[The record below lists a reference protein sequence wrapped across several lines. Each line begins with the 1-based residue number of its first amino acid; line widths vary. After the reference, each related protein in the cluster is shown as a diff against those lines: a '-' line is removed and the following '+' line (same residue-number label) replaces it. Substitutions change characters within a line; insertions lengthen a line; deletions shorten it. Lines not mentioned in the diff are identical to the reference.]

1 MSNQPP
7 GYPPPGPPAGY
18 PPPGQPPGYPP
29 PGQPAGYPPPGQP
42 QAPPYQGQYAGSPP
56 PPSGYQPPVQPPKS
70 STGKTCGIIAAI
82 VGGLVILGIIGVVLV
97 GKVVV
102 DTVTAPADQVNAY
115 LADMKAGNASGAYE
129 RTCKSFKSKVSLS
142 EFNRILESAEDAQG
156 KVTSYSVFST
166 NVTGNTAT
174 VSYTLTR
181 EKASDT
187 ITVLLEKEGEDWK
200 LCTFSQ

>member
-7 GYPPPGPPAGY
+7 GYPPPGQ
-18 PPPGQPPGYPP
+18 PG
-29 PGQPAGYPPPGQP
+29 GYPPPGQP
-42 QAPPYQGQYAGSPP
+42 QTPPSAQPQGYPPPGQPQTPPYQFQQAGAQPP
-56 PPSGYQPPVQPPKS
+56 PGGYQPPVQPAKS

-82 VGGLVILGIIGVVLV
+82 VGGLVILGIIGVVVV

-102 DTVTAPADQVNAY
+102 DAVTAPADQVNAY
-115 LADMKAGNASGAYE
+115 LADVKAGNASAAYE
-129 RTCKSFKSKVSLS
+129 RTCRSFKSKYSNS
-142 EFNRILESAEDAQG
+142 EFARILDSAEDAQG
-156 KVTSYSVFST
+156 KVTSYNVFST

-181 EKASDT
+181 EKASNT